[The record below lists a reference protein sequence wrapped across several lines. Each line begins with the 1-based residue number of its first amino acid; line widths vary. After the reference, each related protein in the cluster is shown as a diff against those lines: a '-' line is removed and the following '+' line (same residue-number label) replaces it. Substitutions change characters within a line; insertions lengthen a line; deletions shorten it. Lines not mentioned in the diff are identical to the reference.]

1 MLPIKCSHSSCVI
14 PTECLILWRA
24 AGNILQAFCSCLVV
38 SKCTKFAITL
48 FHYLDSDLSD
58 LVLRCHALEM
68 VIKHLRVKLF
78 NNIYCLWKLKL
89 LLWSSIHQVLA
100 FLYLLWFLANIVSSL
115 TQRDFAFIFCW
126 LQRRTYSRRPTD
138 NILQDTEQNLPSER
152 TIVKCSAR

>member
-38 SKCTKFAITL
+38 SKCTKFAISL

-58 LVLRCHALEM
+58 LVLRCHALEI
-68 VIKHLRVKLF
+68 VLKQLRLLANKAELF
-78 NNIYCLWKLKL
+78 NSIYYLWELKL

-100 FLYLLWFLANIVSSL
+100 SLYLLRFFANIVSTL
-115 TQRDFAFIFCW
+115 IQCDFAFIFCW
-126 LQRRTYSRRPTD
+126 LQRPTD
-138 NILQDTEQNLPSER
+138 NILQYTDNRIFLPRNNS
-152 TIVKCSAR
+152 